1 MQFSFA
7 YTHFVMSEKSVFDIE
22 ELFEEFDTDSSGTW
36 SDREIRTLLTRIH
49 HLPLYLETVR
59 DFETEILNCSK
70 DLPKSLSDVPA
81 PPYERYYDSQL
92 PVVSKA
98 LIARCNNIKNKL
110 ADHFQVY
117 YLSTYYLRDEEES
130 KL

>member
-1 MQFSFA
+1 MQFAFA
-7 YTHFVMSEKSVFDIE
+7 YTHYVMSEQRDFDFDS
-22 ELFEEFDTDSSGTW
+22 LFTEFDTDGSGTW

-59 DFETEILNCSK
+59 DFEAEILNCSR
-70 DLPKSLSDVPA
+70 DLPKSLTDVPA

-98 LIARCNNIKNKL
+98 LVSRCEKVKEKL
-110 ADHFQVY
+110 SQHFKVSFLTCQV
-117 YLSTYYLRDEEES
+117 SAQE
-130 KL
+130 KLQF